1 MNFIFPLILGMLIIP
16 IDELIFFRGVA
27 KNHQPAMAWWFFHQL
42 KHVEDLPV
50 LMVFSSRSW
59 WPGGTSFLE
68 LLCVPEMMIPR
79 DVYWGGDPWKTWGC
93 PERSCDFWKQWNL
106 IIRKHDL
113 SQCIHMECR
122 NLCFVYLCLTRCF
135 FRETDIDQLL
145 LEVSKTIP
153 IYLWMFMVVTTC
165 IIQYES
171 LRCMPFRMRSIH
183 ELVTHTHT
191 NDASPSIVS
200 PKVLNQ
206 VQGIKLPF

>member
-1 MNFIFPLILGMLIIP
+1 MNFIFPLILGCCHHP
-16 IDELIFFRGVA
+16 NWRTHIFQRGGQ
-27 KNHQPAMAWWFFHQL
+27 NHQPAMAWWFFHQL

-79 DVYWGGDPWKTWGC
+79 AVYWGGDPWKTWKTVLKGPVIFENSGIWWSENMTC
-93 PERSCDFWKQWNL
+93 RSVSTWKVVTCAL
-106 IIRKHDL
+106 FI
-113 SQCIHMECR
+113 
-122 NLCFVYLCLTRCF
+122 FVWPGAF

-191 NDASPSIVS
+191 PMM
-200 PKVLNQ
+200 Q
-206 VQGIKLPF
+206 VQV